1 MKKAELILILIAILA
16 VTLHLLNIGGG
27 SFLTT
32 IFSLILSLL
41 YFPLGIFLFNDV
53 KLSRIGKKESYNGLN
68 VFKQV
73 SFVLIGMA
81 LQVLVLAI
89 LFKVMF
95 WPGANIMSVMGLV
108 TIVPVFIISVIA
120 FINGPRKF
128 FSKIVKRVI
137 VYSGLAMLLAFMP
150 KYYFLDIKY
159 REYPELAAVLKAY
172 YEDPGNAELHKK
184 MDEEMAKMYGI
195 DKK

>member
-1 MKKAELILILIAILA
+1 MKKAELILIAITI
-16 VTLHLLNIGGG
+16 VGCILHLLNIGGG
-27 SFLTT
+27 SFFTT

-81 LQVLVLAI
+81 LQVLVLGI

-108 TIVPVFIISVIA
+108 
-120 FINGPRKF
+120 
-128 FSKIVKRVI
+128 KIR
-137 VYSGLAMLLAFMP
+137 S
-150 KYYFLDIKY
+150 
-159 REYPELAAVLKAY
+159 
-172 YEDPGNAELHKK
+172 
-184 MDEEMAKMYGI
+184 EERGRGKEGCG
-195 DKK
+195 